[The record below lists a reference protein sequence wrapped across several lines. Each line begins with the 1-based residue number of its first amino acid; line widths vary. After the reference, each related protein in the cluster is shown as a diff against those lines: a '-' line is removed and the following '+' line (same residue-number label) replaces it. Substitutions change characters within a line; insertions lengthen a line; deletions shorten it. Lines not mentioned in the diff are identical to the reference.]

1 MMSSARLV
9 FFASNRIMNNSF
21 PMGVA
26 VNVPDV
32 WPYTPVRLEYCKEAV
47 TVP

>member
-1 MMSSARLV
+1 MTSARLV
-9 FFASNRIMNNSF
+9 FFASNRVMNNSF

-32 WPYTPVRLEYCKEAV
+32 WPYTSVRLKYSKEAV
-47 TVP
+47 KVP